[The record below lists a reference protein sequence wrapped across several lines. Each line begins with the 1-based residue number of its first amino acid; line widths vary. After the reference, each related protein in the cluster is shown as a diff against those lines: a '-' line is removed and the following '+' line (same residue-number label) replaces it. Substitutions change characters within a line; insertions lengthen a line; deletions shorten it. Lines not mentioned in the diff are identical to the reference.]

1 LILFYKLF
9 CAVEMAGDTKKGVA
23 RDVAGAGA
31 DVCIAGGAI
40 YNSANPRETAGRILA
55 EELQAMIK

>member
-1 LILFYKLF
+1 
-9 CAVEMAGDTKKGVA
+9 MAGDTKKGVA